1 MHLARGEQEGG
12 VGEQSWVIIGM
23 IRRRSRMV
31 RMVMM
36 VVMVVMVVIR
46 RRRMV
51 MMMIMV
57 VVMVSL
63 GALVIMPNIRWPM
76 ADPAAIRDLMD
87 RPTPAWMSCKNKMLQ
102 FSHFG
107 LQSFVMDKGSVP
119 KKWSFFS
126 DHHHHHHKQKQ

>member
-12 VGEQSWVIIGM
+12 VGEQSWVII
-23 IRRRSRMV
+23 
-31 RMVMM
+31 VM
-36 VVMVVMVVIR
+36 IR

-51 MMMIMV
+51 MMMMMMV
-57 VVMVSL
+57 MVVSL
-63 GALVIMPNIRWPM
+63 GALVIMPSIRWPM

-119 KKWSFFS
+119 KSGNFS
-126 DHHHHHHKQKQ
+126 

>member
-12 VGEQSWVIIGM
+12 VGEQSWVIIVM
-23 IRRRSRMV
+23 IRRR

-36 VVMVVMVVIR
+36 MVMVMRVVMVVMRMVMVVIR

-51 MMMIMV
+51 MMMV

-107 LQSFVMDKGSVP
+107 LQSFAMDKESVP
-119 KKWSFFS
+119 KKVVIFH
-126 DHHHHHHKQKQ
+126 DH

>member
-23 IRRRSRMV
+23 IRRSRMV

-63 GALVIMPNIRWPM
+63 GALVIMPSIRWPM

-87 RPTPAWMSCKNKMLQ
+87 RPTPAWMSCENKMLQ
-102 FSHFG
+102 SSHIA
-107 LQSFVMDKGSVP
+107 LCCYSCN
-119 KKWSFFS
+119 
-126 DHHHHHHKQKQ
+126 